1 MTASQPSN
9 NRTHSS
15 APEIEAAHRTSV
27 IFVTGASRS
36 GTTMLARVFSK
47 HSMIHSSNELHY
59 FGDVFD
65 TGSEQLSDS
74 QLTEMAANLIAR
86 EIDGIW
92 RALVDD
98 SIRERARSIVSS
110 LEPEDKNGF
119 ALFAKVM
126 ENICDESGKSIACD
140 HTPRN
145 IFYAARL
152 LDQLPNARVI
162 HMVRDPRAV
171 LASQKHRWKRRW
183 LDSVRIPLR
192 EALRN
197 RVAFHPFTTTRLW
210 AKATHQAVALS
221 EHPRFMAVKFEDLI
235 NDPDTQLK
243 TLCEFL
249 GIPLED
255 ALYDVQVMGSSHN
268 TSRLSEHKFD
278 RETLQRWRSS
288 LRDDEIVACE
298 KRAASLMRD
307 FDYRPVSDIKDG
319 LFGRVRQTVT
329 FPLHLVAT
337 ALIDPKRVKIQI
349 QAMMRAR

>member
-1 MTASQPSN
+1 MTASQSVN
-9 NRTHSS
+9 ARNHSS
-15 APEIEAAHRTSV
+15 APEVEAARKTSL

-36 GTTMLARVFSK
+36 GTTMLARVFSN

-65 TGSEQLSDS
+65 ASTDQLAIA
-74 QLTEMAANLIAR
+74 QWIEMAANLIAR

-98 SIRERARSIVSS
+98 NTRERARSIVNAMDDN
-110 LEPEDKNGF
+110 EKNGF
-119 ALFAKVM
+119 TLFARVLD
-126 ENICDESGKSIACD
+126 NICEESGKSIACD

-152 LDQLPNARVI
+152 LDQLPNARII

-210 AKATHQAVALS
+210 ARATHEAMALS
-221 EHPRFMAVKFEDLI
+221 EHPRFMALKFEDLI
-235 NDPDTQLK
+235 NDPDDQLK

-268 TSRLSEHKFD
+268 TSQLSEHKFD
-278 RETLQRWRSS
+278 RQTLQRWRKS

-298 KRAASLMRD
+298 KRAEQLMRD
-307 FDYRPVSDIKDG
+307 FDYRPVSDIKDSVS
-319 LFGRVRQTVT
+319 GRIRQAVT
-329 FPLHLVAT
+329 FPLHLAAT